1 MSSGSAGTT
10 VNGVPFCR
18 RFGRKGGNS
27 PSWPAVFFCYANNA
41 LTLARIIHEDFC
53 CNRQLHAISSR
64 ARSLRF
70 DVLQVRLQGNSL
82 RLACSDAHLPV
93 SQRSLMNNPG

>member
-1 MSSGSAGTT
+1 M
-10 VNGVPFCR
+10 
-18 RFGRKGGNS
+18 K
-27 PSWPAVFFCYANNA
+27 
-41 LTLARIIHEDFC
+41 DFC

-82 RLACSDAHLPV
+82 RLA
-93 SQRSLMNNPG
+93 